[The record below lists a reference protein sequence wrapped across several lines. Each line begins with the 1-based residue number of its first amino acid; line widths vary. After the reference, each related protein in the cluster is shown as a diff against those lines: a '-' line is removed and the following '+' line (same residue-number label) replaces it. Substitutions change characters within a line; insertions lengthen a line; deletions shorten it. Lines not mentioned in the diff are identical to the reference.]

1 MEKLRLELIN
11 NRHKNQYLN
20 MIEECEEDIKTTGFE
35 LYIPISNK
43 DSFEEDMYKLKQ
55 RHEGVNLENG
65 WVPESVFWLM
75 NENSN
80 ELIGVIAIRHK
91 LI

>member
-55 RHEGVNLENG
+55 RHEEVNLENG
-65 WVPESVFWLM
+65 CVPESVFWLM

-80 ELIGVIAIRHK
+80 EIIGVIAIRHK